1 MYRKIVVP
9 LDGSKMA
16 ECALGHVEAIAKGC
30 STLEVDL
37 VRVVRSVPLWMSGDD
52 MSYIDP
58 GVLAKVVEGE
68 KTSAKVYLDK
78 IVKDLGEKGISAK
91 SVVLNGEPAQTV
103 LDYAE
108 KNGAELIVMSSHGR
122 SGPARWAMGSVA
134 ERVTQHAKLPVLVV
148 AAPGC
153 RIKV

>member
-9 LDGSKMA
+9 LDGSKLA

-30 STLEVDL
+30 DTLEVDL
-37 VRVVRSVPLWMSGDD
+37 VRVVRSVPLYMSGDD

-58 GVLAKVVEGE
+58 GVLEKVVKGE
-68 KTSAKVYLDK
+68 KAQAKAYLDK
-78 IVKDLGEKGISAK
+78 IVKDLGTKDISAK
-91 SVVLNGEPAQTV
+91 SIVLEGEPAQTV

-108 KNGAELIVMSSHGR
+108 NNKAELIVMSSHGR
-122 SGPARWAMGSVA
+122 TGPARWAMGSVA
-134 ERVTQHAKLPVLVV
+134 ERVTQHSKLPVLVV

-153 RIKV
+153 RIKI

>member
-9 LDGSKMA
+9 LDGSKLA

-30 STLEVDL
+30 NTLEVDL
-37 VRVVRSVPLWMSGDD
+37 VRVVRPIPLYMSGDD

-58 GVLAKVVEGE
+58 SVLTKAVEGE
-68 KTSAKVYLDK
+68 KAQAKVYLDK
-78 IVKDLGEKGISAK
+78 LVKDLGAKNISAK
-91 SVVLNGEPAQTV
+91 SVVLSGEPAQSV
-103 LDYAE
+103 IDYAE

>member
-134 ERVTQHAKLPVLVV
+134 ERVRQHAKLPVLVV